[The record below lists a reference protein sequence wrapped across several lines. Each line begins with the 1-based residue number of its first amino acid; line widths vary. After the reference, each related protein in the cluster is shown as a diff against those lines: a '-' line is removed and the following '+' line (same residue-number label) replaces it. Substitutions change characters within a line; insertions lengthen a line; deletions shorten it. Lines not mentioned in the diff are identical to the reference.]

1 MKNIGTDFF
10 GVELKQYYFE
20 EFKVCGIPV
29 PVYSNISGFILKFQN
44 IESYLN
50 YRSVLEN
57 ILADLEIADPENCKY
72 EIQRSKSFIINLLT
86 VLRNQFAE
94 KYN

>member
-10 GVELKQYYFE
+10 GVELKQYYFD
-20 EFKVCGIPV
+20 EFKVCGIPA
-29 PVYSNISGFILKFQN
+29 PVYSNTSCFILKFQN

-57 ILADLEIADPENCKY
+57 ILADLEIADPENGKY
-72 EIQRSKSFIINLLT
+72 EIQRSKSFIVNLLT
-86 VLRNQFAE
+86 VLRKQFAE

>member
-1 MKNIGTDFF
+1 MKNIVTDFF

-20 EFKVCGIPV
+20 EFKICGIPM
-29 PVYSNISGFILKFQN
+29 PMYGNISGFILKFQN

-50 YRSVLEN
+50 YRGVLEN
-57 ILADLEIADPENCKY
+57 ILTDLEIADSDNSKY

-86 VLRNQFAE
+86 VLRKQFAK